1 MDLKGSKTEKN
12 LYRTFAGESRARNKY
27 NLYAEKARAE
37 GYEWVAE
44 VFDTTAINELA
55 HARRVYLE
63 LLKLVCNTKENLV
76 DAICG
81 ETSEYKD
88 LYAKFEREA
97 EEEGFKEIADFYK
110 ELREVEEAHSER
122 FKKLYDKL
130 NNGVMFS
137 GPQDS
142 KWVCMNCGYIHEGT
156 EAPDKCP
163 LCGYPKAY
171 FKPYCEIKNV

>member
-27 NLYAEKARAE
+27 TLYAEKARAE

-44 VFDTTAINELA
+44 IFNITAINELA

-63 LLKLVCNTKENLV
+63 LLKLACNTKENLV

-81 ETSEYKD
+81 ETSEYTD
-88 LYAKFEREA
+88 LYAKFEKEA
-97 EEEGFKEIADFYK
+97 REEGFKEIADFYK
-110 ELREVEEAHSER
+110 ELREVEQAHSER
-122 FKKLYDKL
+122 FKMLYDKL
-130 NNGVMFS
+130 NNGTMFS
-137 GPQDS
+137 GPEDS
-142 KWVCMNCGYIHEGT
+142 KWVCMNCGYIHEGP
-156 EAPDKCP
+156 EAPEKCP

>member
-1 MDLKGSKTEKN
+1 MDLRGSKTEKN

-37 GYEWVAE
+37 GYQWVAE
-44 VFDTTAINELA
+44 VFDSTAINELA

-81 ETSEYKD
+81 ETSEYTE

-97 EEEGFKEIADFYK
+97 REEGFKEIADFYK

-137 GPQDS
+137 GPEDS
-142 KWVCMNCGYIHEGT
+142 K
-156 EAPDKCP
+156 
-163 LCGYPKAY
+163 
-171 FKPYCEIKNV
+171 

>member
-37 GYEWVAE
+37 GYQWVAE

-55 HARRVYLE
+55 HARRVYIE
-63 LLKLVCNTKENLV
+63 FLKLVCNTKENLV

-97 EEEGFKEIADFYK
+97 KEEGFKEIADFYK

-137 GPQDS
+137 GPEDS

>member
-137 GPQDS
+137 GPKDS

-163 LCGYPKAY
+163 FMWISKGL
-171 FKPYCEIKNV
+171 F